1 MYEIFVRS
9 QFSAAHYLRNYPGNC
24 ERPHGHNWTVEVS
37 VRSSGL
43 DDLGMAVDFRV
54 VKKSLREVLSEL
66 DHTDLNEL
74 EYFREKNPSSESIAA
89 YIYSRLK
96 PFFGGKGYFLHRVTV
111 GETPDTGVH
120 YWEEQIDPADSL

>member
-9 QFSAAHYLRNYPGNC
+9 HFSAAHYLRDYPGNC
-24 ERPHGHNWTVEVS
+24 EKLHGHNWTVEVS
-37 VRSSGL
+37 VRSSVL

-54 VKKSLREVLSEL
+54 VKKGLREVLSEL
-66 DHTDLNEL
+66 DHTDLNQL
-74 EYFREKNPSSESIAA
+74 DYFLARNPSSENIAA

-96 PFFGGKGYFLHRVTV
+96 PFFKEREYFLHKVTV

-120 YWEEQIDPADSL
+120 YWEE